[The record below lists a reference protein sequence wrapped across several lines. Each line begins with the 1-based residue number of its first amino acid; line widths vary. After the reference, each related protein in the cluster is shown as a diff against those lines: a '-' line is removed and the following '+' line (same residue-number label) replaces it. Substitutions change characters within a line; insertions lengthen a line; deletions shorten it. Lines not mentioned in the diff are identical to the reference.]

1 MIFENIK
8 KGLYFYFCKL
18 NEMIDEI
25 MIDEIMI
32 DEIMIQ

>member
-8 KGLYFYFCKL
+8 KSLYFYFCKL

-32 DEIMIQ
+32 Q